1 MNMCAEGLI
10 FHPKNLI
17 SVLFFKLATS
27 QTTIRSLFRWVFWV
41 CEQMVGCSFWC
52 CLQQCYILIIA
63 TWYILI
69 HSSLSPPLLL
79 LGLRPL
85 FVLFIYCFFAP
96 IINHI
101 EIVQGMHVTVC
112 SAAIDDSHC
121 TLFVSIMTPYFLF
134 FIFHFLFKLPYILLL
149 LLWLLF

>member
-1 MNMCAEGLI
+1 MCAEGLI

-63 TWYILI
+63 IWYILI

-85 FVLFIYCFFAP
+85 FVLFIYCFFGP

-101 EIVQGMHVTVC
+101 EIVQGMRVMFC
-112 SAAIDDSHC
+112 C
-121 TLFVSIMTPYFLF
+121 NRWQPYFLF
-134 FIFHFLFKLPYILLL
+134 FIFLFLFKLPYILLL